1 MLVPMDGVRVP
12 IVMLASVDHP
22 MIIEVV
28 TIPPSLL
35 ITQTTKEYV
44 EEPQDIS
51 RAHQMEYSMVT

>member
-1 MLVPMDGVRVP
+1 MDGVGVP
-12 IVMLASVDHP
+12 TVILASVDHP

-28 TIPPSLL
+28 TPPPSLL

-44 EEPQDIS
+44 EEPEDIR